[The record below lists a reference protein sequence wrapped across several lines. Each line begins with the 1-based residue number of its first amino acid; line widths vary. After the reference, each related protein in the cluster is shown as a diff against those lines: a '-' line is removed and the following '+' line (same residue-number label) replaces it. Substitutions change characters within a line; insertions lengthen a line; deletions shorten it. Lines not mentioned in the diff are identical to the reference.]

1 MYTPYPY
8 RLGYPRL
15 EAAMDFALSL
25 WRRLRARRAA
35 SR

>member
-15 EAAMDFALSL
+15 EAAIDFALSL
-25 WRRLRARRAA
+25 WRRLLG
-35 SR
+35 

>member
-8 RLGYPRL
+8 RLRYPRL
-15 EAAMDFALSL
+15 EAAIDFAVDF
-25 WRRLRARRAA
+25 WRWLRGHHA